1 MPCSYIGVME
11 RLAKRT
17 SQFGTAAVVVCLL
30 GASGFAQI
38 TNPGAANPPA
48 APANAQPVYT
58 PLTGS
63 DRLQMFGRGVFGPM
77 ALATGAF
84 SAAFGQWRDR
94 PHEWPQGAEGYG
106 MRFGSGYAQR
116 IARETLTLGSTSLI
130 YQDNR
135 YFRSTDTRNMAR
147 LRHAIVSTFTARRE
161 DGSTTFGYCRI
172 GSMLGASFIARTW
185 QPPST
190 GSVNSAFQNF
200 GTAVGVA
207 MGINVAREFLPK
219 KFRLVK

>member
-1 MPCSYIGVME
+1 M
-11 RLAKRT
+11 
-17 SQFGTAAVVVCLL
+17 CLL
-30 GASGFAQI
+30 GVSGFGQI

-58 PLTGS
+58 PLTET
-63 DRLQMFGRGVFGPM
+63 DRLHMFEHGVFGPM

-94 PHEWPQGAEGYG
+94 PQEWQLGAEGYG

-116 IARETLTLGSTSLI
+116 IVRETLTLGSTSLFH
-130 YQDNR
+130 QDTR
-135 YFRSTDTRNMAR
+135 YFRSTDTGNMAR
-147 LRHAIVSTFTARRE
+147 LKHAIVSTITARRD

-172 GSMLGASFIARTW
+172 GSMLGASFISRTW

-190 GSVNSAFQNF
+190 GSVNSAMENF
-200 GTAVGVA
+200 GTAMGVA
-207 MGINVAREFLPK
+207 VGFNVAREFLPK
-219 KFRLVK
+219 KFRFIK